1 MSQKSLIIYKSV
13 FHGNTE
19 KVAKAMAEVLNAELV
34 EPHEI
39 GADNLLKYDLIGLG
53 SGIYNIKHH
62 EDVLNFVDELP
73 KMEGKKAFIF
83 STSGLRS
90 IRIFHSFNKHL
101 EKRLLEKGFNIIGKF
116 SCRGYDNNGLLRLIG
131 GINRGR
137 PNENDLEKARRFARN
152 LKASLLGD

>member
-1 MSQKSLIIYKSV
+1 MSQKSLIVYKSV

-19 KVAKAMAEVLNAELV
+19 KVAKAIAGVLNAKLV

-39 GADNLLKYDLIGLG
+39 GIDRLLEYDLIGLG

-62 EDVLNFVDELP
+62 KDVLDFVDELP

-101 EKRLLEKGFNIIGKF
+101 EKRLLEKGFDIIGEF
-116 SCRGYDNNGLLRLIG
+116 SCRGFDNNGLLRLIG
-131 GINRGR
+131 GINKGR
-137 PNENDLEKARRFARN
+137 PNENDLKKAREFARN
-152 LKASLLGD
+152 LKTSLVKD